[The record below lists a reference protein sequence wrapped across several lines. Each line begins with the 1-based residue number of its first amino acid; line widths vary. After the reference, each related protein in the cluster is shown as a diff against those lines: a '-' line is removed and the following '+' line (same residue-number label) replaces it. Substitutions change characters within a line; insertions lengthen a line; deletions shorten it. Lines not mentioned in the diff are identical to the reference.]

1 MKKGLAA
8 VGTVLALTFV
18 PMYQARAWTC
28 CDPWG
33 WVGQAAFIQ
42 AGAAV
47 VTAITAA
54 AGAVVAA
61 SQLVYLSFDNGFAK
75 LNAELAK
82 QTAMRRTFR
91 QGTVGVDSQLYMQER
106 SGEAAERA
114 VVPAQQ
120 SVTITNAA
128 LLSEQSGIVRQK
140 IAKMDGDFSKSF
152 YALKPVDQS
161 VVIERHR
168 PYCSGADLD
177 LGRCDTPASPTMQNA
192 DLSVTTF
199 LNPGDGQYETLSDE
213 ERDAAIAFVANA
225 VNPIPATRLSEL
237 QGKSEQAKAVE
248 AAMLADQAALAVA
261 AHSFN
266 AAIAH
271 RTRRHQQ

>member
-1 MKKGLAA
+1 MRKGLVAIAA
-8 VGTVLALTFV
+8 AIALTLV

-33 WVGQAAFIQ
+33 WVGYAAFLQ
-42 AGAAV
+42 AGTAM
-47 VTAITAA
+47 VTAVTGAA
-54 AGAVVAA
+54 TAVVAA
-61 SQLVYLSFDNGFAK
+61 GQLLYTSFDNDFGK
-75 LNAELAK
+75 LYAEKSK
-82 QTAMRRTFR
+82 QTAVQRTFK
-91 QGTVGVDSQLYMQER
+91 QGSTAVDSQFYMQER
-106 SGEAAERA
+106 AGEAAERA

-120 SVTITNAA
+120 AVTITSAA

-140 IAKMDGDFSKSF
+140 IAKMDGDFSKNF
-152 YALKPVDQS
+152 YKLKPVDQS
-161 VVIERHR
+161 VVIERHK
-168 PYCSGADLD
+168 PYCSGTDLD
-177 LGRCDTPASPTMQNA
+177 LGRCDTLASPTMQNA

-199 LNPGDGQYETLSDE
+199 LNPGEGQYETLSDE
-213 ERDAAIAFVANA
+213 ERDAALAFVANA

-237 QGKSEQAKAVE
+237 QGKSEQAKAVD
-248 AAMLADQAALAVA
+248 AALLADQAALSVA